1 MATTYSFDLK
11 MKMTDKE
18 KYRQLQL
25 LQLSID
31 LRRFARFIQQSFKFE
46 ELEKKEKYPL
56 KKAYYEKLRIL
67 KRNRA
72 MFYFRRHWRETL

>member
-1 MATTYSFDLK
+1 MAETYLFDLK
-11 MKMTDKE
+11 MKMNEKE
-18 KYRQLQL
+18 KHRQLL
-25 LQLSID
+25 FLQLPLD

-67 KRNRA
+67 KHNRA